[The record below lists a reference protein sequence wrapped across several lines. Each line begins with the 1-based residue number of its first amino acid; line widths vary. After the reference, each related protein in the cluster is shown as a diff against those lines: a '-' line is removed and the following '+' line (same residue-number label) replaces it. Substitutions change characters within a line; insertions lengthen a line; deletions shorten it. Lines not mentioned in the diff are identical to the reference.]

1 MNGHDLQHWLEQSQ
15 GELIESRISTELG
28 RGPTV
33 GPARG
38 ATWVSFESEAA
49 LGRVVLTAGG
59 RCDLTATDRADGR
72 QRLDDHCEITTSA
85 ELENVL
91 ANLVAHM
98 H

>member
-1 MNGHDLQHWLEQSQ
+1 VNGHDLQHWLEQSHA
-15 GELIESRISTELG
+15 GLTESRISTELG

-38 ATWVSFESEAA
+38 ATWVSFESKVA
-49 LGRVVLTAGG
+49 LGRVVLSAGG

-72 QRLDDHCEITTSA
+72 QRLDDHCEITTAA
-85 ELENVL
+85 ELDDVL